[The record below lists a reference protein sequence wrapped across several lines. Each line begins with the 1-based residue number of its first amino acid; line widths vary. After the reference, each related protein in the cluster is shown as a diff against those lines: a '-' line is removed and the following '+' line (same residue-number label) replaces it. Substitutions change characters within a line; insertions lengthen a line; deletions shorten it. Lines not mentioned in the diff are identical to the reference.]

1 MTDEQKLQALEICR
15 IEDVYKYSHDAGWAL
30 SVLPLTQ
37 QRVMHLEHALL
48 RLLSE
53 IERKH
58 KIGNPV
64 HPNSKEAETAWAL
77 LKEPRLT

>member
-1 MTDEQKLQALEICR
+1 MTDQEKLYALYLCK
-15 IEDVYKYSHDAGWAL
+15 IEDVYKYAHDASWAL

-37 QRVMHLEHALL
+37 KRVMHLEHALL

-58 KIGNPV
+58 KLGSSV
-64 HPNSKEAETAWAL
+64 HPKSKEAETAWAL